1 MKFSMKSTKN
11 VILDIKKCNID
22 ERLDMKKCIKWLQLA
37 VKKCIFV
44 KKG

>member
-1 MKFSMKSTKN
+1 MKSTKN
-11 VILDIKKCNID
+11 VILDIKKRNID